1 MTTVFI
7 IIGVGTVSG
16 WFMRLLERL
25 EGTRHV

>member
-7 IIGVGTVSG
+7 IIGVGTVSS

-25 EGTRHV
+25 EGTRRV